1 MLKRVDE
8 MVRFAASLC
17 GDVEFS
23 AEDAARSDVAFLN
36 EVFAVAI
43 AAGATTVNIPDTVG
57 YTTPEEYAAL
67 IRAIR
72 EGGDR
77 IPVVAIS
84 GQNADQLLLAEDYG
98 ATATLFK
105 PVKRSELLRTVKG
118 VARQTDEFWENVW
131 L

>member
-1 MLKRVDE
+1 MSRVLIVDDDQITRRVLGGALQQDGHE
-8 MVRFAASLC
+8 VAYASDGEAALDWLRRSPF
-17 GDVEFS
+17 DVVLTDL
-23 AEDAARSDVAFLN
+23 AMPGLN
-36 EVFAVAI
+36 
-43 AAGATTVNIPDTVG
+43 GLR
-57 YTTPEEYAAL
+57 L

-72 EGGDR
+72 DGGDQ

-105 PVKRSELLRTVKG
+105 PVKRSDLLRTVKG
-118 VARQTDEFWENVW
+118 VARETDEFWENVW